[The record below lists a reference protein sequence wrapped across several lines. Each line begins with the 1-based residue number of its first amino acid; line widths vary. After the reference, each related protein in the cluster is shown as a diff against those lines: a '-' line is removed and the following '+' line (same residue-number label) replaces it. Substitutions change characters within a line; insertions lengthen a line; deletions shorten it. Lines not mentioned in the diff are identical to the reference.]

1 MKREFSSSFQS
12 SVYEPL
18 NGNLSICFFAQ
29 MRDIAS
35 ISSGCTTWSMV
46 CQEGVGAPI
55 SGTAPWLAV
64 CPGINHVHVSIS
76 LRARQL
82 LKHSPLSPVSE
93 PVSCYRLEN
102 RTELCHLSE
111 ESASQLLIFFWYD
124 WITLDKSTR
133 DSEADGIIFHFS
145 QLKKKKKKTPQNLQN
160 TQVKFYFS
168 FGKF

>member
-1 MKREFSSSFQS
+1 MKGEFSSSFQS
-12 SVYEPL
+12 SIYEPL
-18 NGNLSICFFAQ
+18 NGSLSICFFAQ

-64 CPGINHVHVSIS
+64 CLGINHVHVSIS

-82 LKHSPLSPVSE
+82 LKHSPLSLVSQ

-111 ESASQLLIFFWYD
+111 ESASLLLIFFWYD

-133 DSEADGIIFHFS
+133 DSEADGIIFHFA
-145 QLKKKKKKTPQNLQN
+145 QLKKKNEN
-160 TQVKFYFS
+160 TSKPPKHS
-168 FGKF
+168 GKVLF